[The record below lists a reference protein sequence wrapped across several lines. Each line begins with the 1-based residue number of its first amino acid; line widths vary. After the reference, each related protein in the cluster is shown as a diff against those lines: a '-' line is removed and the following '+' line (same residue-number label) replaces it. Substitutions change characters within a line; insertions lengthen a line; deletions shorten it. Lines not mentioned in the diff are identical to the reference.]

1 MVTRKRA
8 ASETLLPLRAPKQ
21 RRTTVQHPSFGYSSA
36 SQYEGLGARW
46 MRLFNDFSRIA
57 RDTVNTFNPF
67 RWGDDADELPT
78 VQPPNAPMANGYP
91 LHEQILSPPPS
102 PTPSPPRP
110 PRASTSA
117 RHLPPRPAIPIY
129 APAPATHRQPT
140 QLSSSAPAASSIH
153 QRTQSHPNLAAERPR
168 PILTKYASMQAN
180 AVASTS
186 KSALPTLEAP
196 KASESSLRSAVT
208 QQYPEVGVAL
218 EQSTHRRK
226 KSVKKYIEREH
237 IHAKQHKVRVLEE
250 KRRTR
255 EEMEKDLKQLYH
267 IRRATGYNSDF
278 ASFRSLVSYE
288 AQLELIEKTGALS
301 RAYSI
306 PSVIMYGL

>member
-21 RRTTVQHPSFGYSSA
+21 RRTTVQHPSVGDSSA
-36 SQYEGLGARW
+36 SQYEGLAARW
-46 MRLFNDFSRIA
+46 MRVFNDLSRVA

-67 RWGDDADELPT
+67 RWGDNASELPT
-78 VQPPNAPMANGYP
+78 VQPSNAPMVNDYP
-91 LHEQILSPPPS
+91 PHEQILSPPPS

-110 PRASTSA
+110 PCASTSA
-117 RHLPPRPAIPIY
+117 RHLPPRPAIPIFTT
-129 APAPATHRQPT
+129 AQATHHQRSQF
-140 QLSSSAPAASSIH
+140 SSSAPAASSIH
-153 QRTQSHPNLAAERPR
+153 QRVHSHSNLAAEKPR
-168 PILTKYASMQAN
+168 PILTKYASMQTN

-186 KSALPTLEAP
+186 KSTLPTLEAP
-196 KASESSLRSAVT
+196 KVSGFPGDTRSSGLMSPPSTQASESSLRSAVT

-267 IRRATGYNSDF
+267 IRRSTG
-278 ASFRSLVSYE
+278 
-288 AQLELIEKTGALS
+288 
-301 RAYSI
+301 
-306 PSVIMYGL
+306 